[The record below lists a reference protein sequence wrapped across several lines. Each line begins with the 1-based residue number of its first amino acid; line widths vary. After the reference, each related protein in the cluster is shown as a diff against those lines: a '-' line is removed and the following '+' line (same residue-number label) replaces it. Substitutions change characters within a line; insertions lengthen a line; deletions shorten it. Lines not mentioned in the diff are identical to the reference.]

1 MINHMV
7 FFYFFSKEINM
18 SYTKRYLEEK
28 IEEIMNTFSGEE
40 LVEKLRATFGYSD
53 SEIANTIID
62 YGTKEVRK
70 CS

>member
-1 MINHMV
+1 MINHV
-7 FFYFFSKEINM
+7 VSFYFFSKEIKM

-28 IEEIMNTFSGEE
+28 IEEIMNTFGGEE

-53 SEIANTIID
+53 AEIANTIID
-62 YGTKEVRK
+62 YSTQEVRK

>member
-7 FFYFFSKEINM
+7 FFYFFSKEIKM

-40 LVEKLRATFGYSD
+40 LVEKLRTTFGYSD
-53 SEIANTIID
+53 AEIANTIID
-62 YGTKEVRK
+62 YGTQEVRK

>member
-1 MINHMV
+1 
-7 FFYFFSKEINM
+7 M

-53 SEIANTIID
+53 AEITNTIMD
-62 YGTKEVRK
+62 YGTQEARK

>member
-1 MINHMV
+1 
-7 FFYFFSKEINM
+7 M

-28 IEEIMNTFSGEE
+28 IGEIMNTFSGEE

-53 SEIANTIID
+53 AEIANTIID
-62 YGTKEVRK
+62 YGTQEVRK

>member
-1 MINHMV
+1 MINHIV

-53 SEIANTIID
+53 AEIENTIID
-62 YGTKEVRK
+62 YGTQEVRK

>member
-1 MINHMV
+1 MINHIV
-7 FFYFFSKEINM
+7 FFYFFSKEIKM

-53 SEIANTIID
+53 AEIANTIID
-62 YGTKEVRK
+62 YGTQEVRK
-70 CS
+70 CN

>member
-7 FFYFFSKEINM
+7 FFYFFSKEIKM

-53 SEIANTIID
+53 AEIANTIID
-62 YGTKEVRK
+62 YGTQEVRK

>member
-7 FFYFFSKEINM
+7 FFYFFSKETNM

-53 SEIANTIID
+53 AEIANTIID

>member
-53 SEIANTIID
+53 TEIANTIID

>member
-1 MINHMV
+1 
-7 FFYFFSKEINM
+7 M
-18 SYTKRYLEEK
+18 SYTKRYIEEK

-53 SEIANTIID
+53 AEIENTIID
-62 YGTKEVRK
+62 YGTQEVRK